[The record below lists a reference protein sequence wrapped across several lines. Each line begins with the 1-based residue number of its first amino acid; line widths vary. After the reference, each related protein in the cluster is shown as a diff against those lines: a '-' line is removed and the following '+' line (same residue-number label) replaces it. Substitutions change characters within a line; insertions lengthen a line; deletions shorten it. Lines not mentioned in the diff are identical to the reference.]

1 VACPLNPT
9 TICQQ
14 YPQLNYLNYACIL
27 SFYQHAITGGLNVIV
42 VNLFWLLAL
51 APAGF
56 VALVTYIFYLLS
68 CPVILLLQ
76 IFAPS
81 LEPFAI
87 PLTVTFILGLTR
99 IKPLSLFSRVRS

>member
-1 VACPLNPT
+1 MACPLNPT
-9 TICQQ
+9 DICKNH
-14 YPQLNYLNYACIL
+14 PNLNYLNYACIL
-27 SFYQHAITGGLNVIV
+27 SVYQHVISSGISAIA

-56 VALVTYIFYLLS
+56 VAVVTYIFYLLS
-68 CPVILLLQ
+68 CPVVLILD

-81 LEPFAI
+81 LKAFAI

-99 IKPLSLFSRVRS
+99 IKPLSLFSRVKS

>member
-9 TICQQ
+9 QICQQ
-14 YPQLNYLNYACIL
+14 YPQYNYLNYACIL
-27 SFYQHAITGGLNVIV
+27 SFYQQAIAGGINTIV

-56 VALVTYIFYLLS
+56 IAVVTYIFYLLS
-68 CPVILLLQ
+68 CPVILLLD

-81 LEPFAI
+81 LVQFAI
-87 PLTVTFILGLTR
+87 PLTVTFILGLTK